1 MARIK
6 YYNPTTQQW
15 EYADRNPLPTG
26 TADGDILAWDETAG
40 AYLPKQI
47 TEIIPNG
54 DEVSY

>member
-1 MARIK
+1 MIMARTK

-26 TADGDILAWDETAG
+26 QDGDILVNENGVWVAKPIADV
-40 AYLPKQI
+40 
-47 TEIIPNG
+47 IPNG